1 MGINFK
7 RHGQL
12 PEIDDMRSPVWINH
26 CDEQSGCLF
35 PDAALALPEPNGL
48 LAVGGN
54 LEPASLINAYRNGI
68 FPWFSA
74 DQPILWWSP
83 DQRAV
88 LYPEELRVA
97 RSLHKT
103 IRAQPYEIRL
113 DFAFAAVVR
122 ACAAPRKDGAGTWIT
137 DDMMNAYIRL
147 HELGIAHSAEA
158 WQDGRL
164 VGGLYGVALGRVFF
178 GESMFYDAPDASKI
192 AFVTLVRQLSRWG
205 YALIDCQIPS
215 AHLARF
221 GARQIP
227 RVLFLNHLR
236 KLCATLRSP
245 GSWQLAD
252 YRSLH
257 GLQAD

>member
-1 MGINFK
+1 MNG
-7 RHGQL
+7 
-12 PEIDDMRSPVWINH
+12 PVWISH
-26 CDEQSGCLF
+26 CDEQSGCMF

-83 DQRAV
+83 DQRTV
-88 LYPEELRVA
+88 LYPDEIRIA

-103 IRAQPYEIRL
+103 IKSQPYEIRL
-113 DFAFAAVVR
+113 DTAFEDVIR
-122 ACAAPRKDGAGTWIT
+122 ACAAPRQDGAGTWIT
-137 DDMMNAYIRL
+137 DDMMRAYIRL
-147 HELGIAHSAEA
+147 HELGVAHSAEA
-158 WQDGRL
+158 WHNGRL

-178 GESMFYDAPDASKI
+178 GESMFYLAPDASKI
-192 AFVTLVRQLSRWG
+192 AFVTLVQQLVRWG
-205 YALIDCQIPS
+205 FALVDCQIAS
-215 AHLARF
+215 SHLARF
-221 GARQIP
+221 GARPIP

-245 GSWQLAD
+245 VRWRMDD

-257 GLQAD
+257 GLSPD